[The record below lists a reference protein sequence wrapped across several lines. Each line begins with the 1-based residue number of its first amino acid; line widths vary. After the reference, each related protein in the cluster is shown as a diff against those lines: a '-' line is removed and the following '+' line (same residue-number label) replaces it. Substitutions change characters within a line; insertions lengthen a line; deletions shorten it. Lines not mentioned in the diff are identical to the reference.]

1 MAFKMKYKNS
11 SFPFKSEEKSKKK
24 KEIGDNMGFDEN
36 YNIFYDKDVQKSY
49 EQRRGRFDGGLG
61 KRKLKFEQM
70 YKNRDIS
77 V

>member
-24 KEIGDNMGFDEN
+24 KEVRDDIGFDKD
-36 YNIFYDKDVQKSY
+36 YNIFYDKDIQRSY
-49 EQRRGRFDGGLG
+49 EQRRGRFNFS
-61 KRKLKFEQM
+61 RQRNQYMRQM

-77 V
+77 T